1 MFGIGLFGTGVALF
15 EGLDVAVGVAV
26 RVAAAVDVVLFE
38 IDGAPLF
45 IPLGT
50 DLFGTVL
57 FGTGLFGSGLS
68 PGTGIFDTGMFDTG
82 GLFDTGLSP
91 AGTDGDRS
99 DALSGMDASG
109 VGVEDFECDG
119 GRNAYSWTILI
130 AKLSSSSIVF
140 SIIGNR

>member
-1 MFGIGLFGTGVALF
+1 MFGTG
-15 EGLDVAVGVAV
+15 
-26 RVAAAVDVVLFE
+26 
-38 IDGAPLF
+38 
-45 IPLGT
+45 
-50 DLFGTVL
+50 L
-57 FGTGLFGSGLS
+57 FGTGLFGTGLF
-68 PGTGIFDTGMFDTG
+68 GTGIFDTGMFDTG

-109 VGVEDFECDG
+109 VGVEDFECDD
-119 GRNAYSWTILI
+119 GRNAYSWTIFI